1 MKRIVLRDPTLI
13 APFGEP
19 ARDLRILNKPLW
31 LLQRDLLA
39 RHCQSVLEVDN
50 WAAIPSTDEEL
61 LVHKDNLYFN
71 AALIDT
77 FIHEA
82 RATGQPCQVAFA
94 EDDALITTHATRL
107 QDSIKKID
115 NYYVADL
122 Y

>member
-39 RHCQSVLEVDN
+39 RHCQSVVEVDD
-50 WAAIPSTDEEL
+50 WSAIPGGDEEL

-71 AALIDT
+71 KDFIET
-77 FIHEA
+77 FIAEA
-82 RATGQPCQVAFA
+82 RATRQPCQVAFA
-94 EDDALITTHATRL
+94 ADDAMITSHALR
-107 QDSIKKID
+107 
-115 NYYVADL
+115 
-122 Y
+122 